1 MSFIVRLDTAGT
13 LEYFQAQYGETVLA
27 LKERYC
33 KKHNVP
39 VASVK
44 AFVDNVELKDPDTL
58 DKAKVDMFT
67 TIAIRF
73 ESATSDLF
81 SFATTAIAG
90 ATAPKMSAM
99 LRPWSSADSSGKPK
113 SLGLF

>member
-1 MSFIVRLDTAGT
+1 MSFIVRLDTDGT
-13 LEYFQAQYGETVLA
+13 LEYFQAQFGETVLA

-33 KKHNVP
+33 KKHNVA

-44 AFVDNVELKDPDTL
+44 TFVDNDELNDTDTL

-67 TIAIRF
+67 TIVMRVEAAKNDAI
-73 ESATSDLF
+73 

-99 LRPWSSADSSGKPK
+99 LRPWTSGDSSGKPK
-113 SLGLF
+113 TLGLF

>member
-1 MSFIVRLDTAGT
+1 MSFIVRLDTDGT
-13 LEYFQAQYGETVLA
+13 LEYFQAEFGETVLA

-67 TIAIRF
+67 TIAMRI
-73 ESATSDLF
+73 EAAKHDAI
-81 SFATTAIAG
+81 SFAE
-90 ATAPKMSAM
+90 PKMSVM
-99 LRPWSSADSSGKPK
+99 LRPWSSTSGSPK
-113 SLGLF
+113 TLGLF

>member
-1 MSFIVRLDTAGT
+1 MSFIARLETNGT

-39 VASVK
+39 VTSVK
-44 AFVDNVELKDPDTL
+44 AFVDNIPLNDTDTL

-67 TIAIRF
+67 TIVMRLEVAKTDAI
-73 ESATSDLF
+73 
-81 SFATTAIAG
+81 SFATA
-90 ATAPKMSAM
+90 APIMGAM
-99 LRPWSSADSSGKPK
+99 LRPWTSDKPK
-113 SLGLF
+113 ILGLF

>member
-1 MSFIVRLDTAGT
+1 MSFIVRLNTDGI
-13 LEYFQAQYGETVLA
+13 LEYFQAQNGETVLA

-44 AFVDNVELKDPDTL
+44 AFVDNVELNDTDTL

-67 TIAIRF
+67 TIVMRIEAAKHDAI
-73 ESATSDLF
+73 
-81 SFATTAIAG
+81 SFAIAG
-90 ATAPKMSAM
+90 ATAPKMSVM
-99 LRPWSSADSSGKPK
+99 LRPWSSTSGSPK
-113 SLGLF
+113 TLGLF

>member
-13 LEYFQAQYGETVLA
+13 LEYFQAEYGETVLA

-33 KKHNVP
+33 KKHSLA

-58 DKAKVDMFT
+58 DKAKIDMFT

-73 ESATSDLF
+73 EAVKEDAI
-81 SFATTAIAG
+81 SFAA
-90 ATAPKMSAM
+90 ATAPRMAAM

>member
-13 LEYFQAQYGETVLA
+13 LEYFQAQFGETVLA

-73 ESATSDLF
+73 ETVKEDAI
-81 SFATTAIAG
+81 SFAT
-90 ATAPKMSAM
+90 ATAPRMAAM

>member
-1 MSFIVRLDTAGT
+1 MSFIVRLDTDGT
-13 LEYFQAQYGETVLA
+13 LEYFQAQFGETVLA

-58 DKAKVDMFT
+58 DKAKIDMFT
-67 TIAIRF
+67 TIAMRVEAAKHDAI
-73 ESATSDLF
+73 
-81 SFATTAIAG
+81 SFAIAG

-99 LRPWSSADSSGKPK
+99 LRPWSSADSSEKPK
-113 SLGLF
+113 TLGLF

>member
-1 MSFIVRLDTAGT
+1 MSFIVRLDTDGT
-13 LEYFQAQYGETVLA
+13 LEYFQAQFGETVLA

-44 AFVDNVELKDPDTL
+44 AFVDNIELNDTDTL

-67 TIAIRF
+67 TIAMRVEAAKNDAI
-73 ESATSDLF
+73 
-81 SFATTAIAG
+81 SFATTAPRMA
-90 ATAPKMSAM
+90 AM
-99 LRPWSSADSSGKPK
+99 LRPWSSADEKPK

>member
-1 MSFIVRLDTAGT
+1 MSFIARLETNGT

-44 AFVDNVELKDPDTL
+44 AFVDNVELKDTDTL

-67 TIAIRF
+67 TIVMHLEVAKADAI
-73 ESATSDLF
+73 
-81 SFATTAIAG
+81 SFATA
-90 ATAPKMSAM
+90 APVMGAM
-99 LRPWSSADSSGKPK
+99 LRPWTSGDKPK
-113 SLGLF
+113 ILGLF

>member
-13 LEYFQAQYGETVLA
+13 LEYFQAQFGETVLA

-73 ESATSDLF
+73 EAVKEDAI
-81 SFATTAIAG
+81 SFAAG
-90 ATAPKMSAM
+90 ATAPRMAAM
-99 LRPWSSADSSGKPK
+99 LRPWSTTGEPK
-113 SLGLF
+113 TLGLF

>member
-1 MSFIVRLDTAGT
+1 MSFIVRLETAGT
-13 LEYFQAQYGETVLA
+13 LEYFQAQFGETVLA

-33 KKHNVP
+33 KKHEVS

-44 AFVDNVELKDPDTL
+44 AFVDNVQLKDTDTL
-58 DKAKVDMFT
+58 DKAQVDMFT
-67 TIAIRF
+67 TIVMRL
-73 ESATSDLF
+73 ESVTTDSI
-81 SFATTAIAG
+81 SFT
-90 ATAPKMSAM
+90 PKMSAM

>member
-1 MSFIVRLDTAGT
+1 MSFIARLETNGT

-44 AFVDNVELKDPDTL
+44 AFVDNVELKDTDTL

-67 TIAIRF
+67 TIVMRSEVAKTDVI
-73 ESATSDLF
+73 
-81 SFATTAIAG
+81 SFAQPVMG
-90 ATAPKMSAM
+90 AM
-99 LRPWSSADSSGKPK
+99 LRPWTSDKPK

>member
-1 MSFIVRLDTAGT
+1 MSFIVRLDTNGT
-13 LEYFQAQYGETVLA
+13 LEYFQAQFGETVLA

-33 KKHNVP
+33 KKHNMP

-67 TIAIRF
+67 TIAMRVEAVKNDAI
-73 ESATSDLF
+73 SF
-81 SFATTAIAG
+81 SAG
-90 ATAPKMSAM
+90 ATAPRMAAM

-113 SLGLF
+113 TLGLF